1 MLVFSTLSGV
11 LSIHGSLCSVSV
23 DLNGKRDLTYTYF
36 EAFFFFIIFLIGLIS
51 STLSHVSSPH
61 FRGTGVDKRVYYTEV
76 DGGVIDFI
84 KLQ

>member
-36 EAFFFFIIFLIGLIS
+36 IFFVIFLIGLIS

-76 DGGVIDFI
+76 DGDVIDFI